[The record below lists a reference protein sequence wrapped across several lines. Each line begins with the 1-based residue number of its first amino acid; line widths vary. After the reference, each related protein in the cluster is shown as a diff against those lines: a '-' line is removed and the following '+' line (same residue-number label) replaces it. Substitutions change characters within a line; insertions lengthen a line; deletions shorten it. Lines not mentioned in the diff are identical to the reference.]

1 MAPGSSYPSA
11 HLGVVA
17 GQVIGDM
24 GRKTDQAACDARS
37 LVSRVSR
44 GCQGYEETLHR
55 NWCGNVQ
62 FGGVPVVPASLE
74 ELRQVVQSCEA
85 PIRVVGRGH
94 SFSPVAEC
102 TGGTLLCLAQLN
114 HVLDFEPPAHGQ
126 IGSITVEG
134 GITYTEIAQFLGRRG
149 ALRNLPS
156 CPQFTVA
163 GAIATGTHGSGVQ
176 IQNLAAD
183 VAMIEFVKANGNLV
197 SYSRHDRPELLEG
210 CRVHLGCL
218 GVVSRLTLDIVPFY
232 EVQTHCYVDAP
243 LDSVIDN
250 LPVLWQSCDSLSF
263 WTSGFG
269 YGPGAGTGWLM
280 FRHFAP
286 HWNPSLAAPAHNRPE
301 LLGGATLLETPM
313 NRYCTDPDK
322 PQKFHPTGSGPWHD
336 RLTFTLDE
344 AQETSMTVVDLQ
356 AEFFVPL
363 KHAQAAIRAVWDAA
377 KQWTFSAPWGH
388 KGEPIKGLVDAME
401 FRQVK
406 GDKAWLSPQCVDSL
420 GIHISFNGD
429 PAKRA
434 EVLQVLPSLELAL
447 KPFCARAHWGKL
459 ATLTCAPSRI
469 DELFGESVQQF
480 RALCKEHDPT
490 GKFRNSYIR
499 QTLFSDQS
507 SS

>member
-1 MAPGSSYPSA
+1 MAFRSA
-11 HLGVVA
+11 SPCVRLGVVTN
-17 GQVIGDM
+17 QVIGDL
-24 GRKTDQAACDARS
+24 GRKTEHATCEPPS
-37 LVSRVSR
+37 LVSGASR
-44 GCQGYEETLHR
+44 GCQGYEETLYR
-55 NWCGNVQ
+55 NWCGNVR

-74 ELRQVVQSCEA
+74 ELQQAVQSSEA

-94 SFSPVAEC
+94 SFTPVAEC
-102 TGGTLLCLAQLN
+102 TGGTLFSLAQLN
-114 HVLDFEPPAHGQ
+114 HVLDFEPPTHDR
-126 IGSITVEG
+126 IGSITAEG

-183 VAMIEFVKANGNLV
+183 VAMIEFVKADGSLV

-210 CRVHLGCL
+210 CRIHLGCL

-232 EVQTHCYVDAP
+232 EVETRCYIDAS

-286 HWNPSLAAPAHNRPE
+286 HWNPSLAAPAHNRQE
-301 LLGGATLLETPM
+301 LLGGATLLEKSM
-313 NRYCTDPDK
+313 NRYCTNVEK
-322 PQKFHPTGSGPWHD
+322 PEKFCPTGRGPWHD
-336 RLTFTLDE
+336 RLSLTLDE
-344 AQETSMTVVDLQ
+344 AHETSMTVVDLQ

-363 KHAQAAIRAVWDAA
+363 EHAQAAIRAVWDTT

-388 KGEPIKGLVDAME
+388 TGEPIKGLVDAME

-406 GDKAWLSPQCVDSL
+406 GDKAWLSPQSVDSL
-420 GIHISFNGD
+420 GIHVSFNGD
-429 PAKRA
+429 PARKA
-434 EVLQVLPSLELAL
+434 EVLQVMPSLELAL

-469 DELFGESVQQF
+469 DELFGARVQQF

-499 QTLFSDQS
+499 QMLFSN
-507 SS
+507 